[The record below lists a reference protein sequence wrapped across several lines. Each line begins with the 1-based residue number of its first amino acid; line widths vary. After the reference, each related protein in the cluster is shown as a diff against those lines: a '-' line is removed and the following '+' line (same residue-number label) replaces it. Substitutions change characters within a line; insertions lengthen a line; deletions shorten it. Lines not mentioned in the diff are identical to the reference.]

1 MRACAAR
8 YISCRSVRLSVR
20 LRLSISPHSQD
31 RRKGFSTKTGDKQ
44 GYKPRGRRGRCA
56 LTPHAVCRRHTST
69 TTEGRAPR
77 PAALAVRGRMRG
89 SVERQRASSLC
100 RPSSQVIL
108 RVRFVSVAVIDNA
121 AVATS
126 ASASAAP
133 ASFSRLPV
141 DLLGPAAQRIG
152 GLRTRR
158 AADERS
164 NSGGGCG
171 GGGAHVNPL

>member
-1 MRACAAR
+1 
-8 YISCRSVRLSVR
+8 
-20 LRLSISPHSQD
+20 
-31 RRKGFSTKTGDKQ
+31 
-44 GYKPRGRRGRCA
+44 
-56 LTPHAVCRRHTST
+56 
-69 TTEGRAPR
+69 
-77 PAALAVRGRMRG
+77 MRG

-141 DLLGPAAQRIG
+141 DLLG
-152 GLRTRR
+152 
-158 AADERS
+158 
-164 NSGGGCG
+164 
-171 GGGAHVNPL
+171 HVNPL